1 MNDITVEQL
10 AHLYSNLIERM
21 NRLERVIAYHPG
33 MRRSDGDGQDIH
45 DILTA
50 AIEAIGR
57 CADHH
62 AKEGR
67 DASS

>member
-10 AHLYSNLIERM
+10 ASLCSHLIERM

-33 MRRSDGDGQDIH
+33 IARKDGDAQDIH
-45 DILTA
+45 DILDA
-50 AIEAIGR
+50 AIAAFAK

-62 AKEGR
+62 AEEAR
-67 DASS
+67 NATR